1 MRSPSDFVSIHDAR
15 RQAPLHFEARAD
27 NARFTACILYSTLP
41 TELLGQL
48 TDSAGYGG
56 SPKIAMYEGFI
67 REATLALEL
76 IVKAVIA
83 QRLELQVAP
92 EGVSTIRTTH
102 DLPSLWKDAGLRTLA
117 RKDQALLVAAK
128 RVLIWSGRYAA
139 PKSDADLVREEKAYE
154 ALFPRTKGSIFS
166 KPADYIDWDGFDRI
180 YQIAAGEFWDLRRK

>member
-1 MRSPSDFVSIHDAR
+1 
-15 RQAPLHFEARAD
+15 
-27 NARFTACILYSTLP
+27 
-41 TELLGQL
+41 
-48 TDSAGYGG
+48 
-56 SPKIAMYEGFI
+56 MYEGFI